1 VTSPPSRPA
10 HQWRHRSF
18 VGYVALMVLT
28 FLLPV
33 PRTPL
38 TEASQL
44 DKVVHFGSFLGF
56 SLLFY
61 LDRTPRVARTLL
73 ISFAFAAGIELAQW
87 LLPYRDADWW
97 DFLAGAA
104 GACLGGLLLSVVQPQ
119 LQRRA
124 RAD

>member
-1 VTSPPSRPA
+1 
-10 HQWRHRSF
+10 
-18 VGYVALMVLT
+18 MVLM

-38 TEASQL
+38 SDSTQF

-61 LDRTPRVARTLL
+61 LDRAPRVARTLL
-73 ISFAFAAGIELAQW
+73 ISFVFAAGIELVQW
-87 LLPYRDADWW
+87 ILPYRDADWW

-104 GACLGGLLLSVVQPQ
+104 GACLGGLVLSWVEPKLQPG
-119 LQRRA
+119 A
-124 RAD
+124 GEG